1 MEAFEEAREAARRRR
16 RAREARDLVERRI
29 DALRQLMGKQLVKH
43 SRHYTLE
50 EANAALGWVQDVI
63 ASLRSAREGLSDEE
77 AREALAEAG
86 RRTAAATRARR
97 LGGVSPAARSVAQ
110 LQEAEVVLRD
120 LDRGLVDFPAI
131 RDEREVYLC
140 WLEGEDEIGYW
151 HDLEAG
157 FAGREPL

>member
-1 MEAFEEAREAARRRR
+1 M
-16 RAREARDLVERRI
+16 
-29 DALRQLMGKQLVKH
+29 KH

-50 EANAALGWVQDVI
+50 EANAALEWVEETI
-63 ASLRSAREGLSDEE
+63 AALRTARDGLSDEE

-86 RRTAAATRARR
+86 PQNGGGDAGRVVSEAFLQLRDALAR
-97 LGGVSPAARSVAQ
+97 
-110 LQEAEVVLRD
+110 LQDAEIVLRD
-120 LDRGLVDFPAI
+120 LDRGLVDFPSI
-131 RDEREVYLC
+131 RDDREVYLC

>member
-1 MEAFEEAREAARRRR
+1 
-16 RAREARDLVERRI
+16 
-29 DALRQLMGKQLVKH
+29 VKH
-43 SRHYTLE
+43 TRHYTLE
-50 EANAALGWVQDVI
+50 EANAALGWVAEAI

-86 RRTAAATRARR
+86 PQNGGGDPGRVVSEAFLQLRDTLAR
-97 LGGVSPAARSVAQ
+97 
-110 LQEAEVVLRD
+110 LQDAEVVLRD

-131 RDEREVYLC
+131 RDDREVYLC
-140 WLEGEDEIGYW
+140 WVEGEDEIGYW

>member
-1 MEAFEEAREAARRRR
+1 
-16 RAREARDLVERRI
+16 
-29 DALRQLMGKQLVKH
+29 VKH

-50 EANAALGWVQDVI
+50 EANAALGWIQDVI
-63 ASLRSAREGLSDEE
+63 GSLRSAREGLSDEE

-86 RRTAAATRARR
+86 PQNGGGDPGRLVSDAFLQLRDALAR
-97 LGGVSPAARSVAQ
+97 

-131 RDEREVYLC
+131 RDDREVYLC
-140 WLEGEDEIGYW
+140 WVEGEDEISYW

>member
-1 MEAFEEAREAARRRR
+1 
-16 RAREARDLVERRI
+16 
-29 DALRQLMGKQLVKH
+29 VKH
-43 SRHYTLE
+43 SRHYTLD
-50 EANAALGWVQDVI
+50 EANAALGWVEETI
-63 ASLRSAREGLSDEE
+63 ASLRTAREGLSDEE

-86 RRTAAATRARR
+86 PQNGGGSPGRVVSEAFLQLRDALAR
-97 LGGVSPAARSVAQ
+97 

-131 RDEREVYLC
+131 RDDREVYLC
-140 WLEGEDEIGYW
+140 WLEGEDEIRHW

>member
-1 MEAFEEAREAARRRR
+1 MR
-16 RAREARDLVERRI
+16 
-29 DALRQLMGKQLVKH
+29 H

-50 EANAALGWVQDVI
+50 EANAELVWVQETI
-63 ASLRSAREGLSDEE
+63 TSLRTAREGLSDEE

-86 RRTAAATRARR
+86 PQNGGGDPGRVVSEAFLQLRDALAR
-97 LGGVSPAARSVAQ
+97 
-110 LQEAEVVLRD
+110 LQDAEVVLRD

-131 RDEREVYLC
+131 RDYREVYLC
-140 WLEGEDEIGYW
+140 WVEGEDEIGYW

>member
-1 MEAFEEAREAARRRR
+1 
-16 RAREARDLVERRI
+16 
-29 DALRQLMGKQLVKH
+29 VKH
-43 SRHYTLE
+43 ARHYTLE
-50 EANAALGWVQDVI
+50 EASAALGWVQDAI
-63 ASLRSAREGLSDEE
+63 ATLRTAREGLSDEE

-86 RRTAAATRARR
+86 PQNGGGDPGRVVSEAFLQLRDALAR
-97 LGGVSPAARSVAQ
+97 

-131 RDEREVYLC
+131 RDDREVYLC
-140 WLEGEDEIGYW
+140 WVEGEDEIGYW

>member
-1 MEAFEEAREAARRRR
+1 M
-16 RAREARDLVERRI
+16 
-29 DALRQLMGKQLVKH
+29 KH

-86 RRTAAATRARR
+86 PQNGGGDPGRVVSEAFLQLREALAR
-97 LGGVSPAARSVAQ
+97 

-131 RDEREVYLC
+131 RDDREVYLC

>member
-1 MEAFEEAREAARRRR
+1 
-16 RAREARDLVERRI
+16 
-29 DALRQLMGKQLVKH
+29 VKH

-50 EANAALGWVQDVI
+50 EANAALGWVQDAI
-63 ASLRSAREGLSDEE
+63 ASLRTAREGLSDEE

-86 RRTAAATRARR
+86 PQN
-97 LGGVSPAARSVAQ
+97 GGGDPGRVVSEAFLQLRDALAQ
-110 LQEAEVVLRD
+110 LQDAEIVLRD
-120 LDRGLVDFPAI
+120 LDRGLVDFPAL
-131 RDEREVYLC
+131 RDDREVYLC

>member
-1 MEAFEEAREAARRRR
+1 
-16 RAREARDLVERRI
+16 
-29 DALRQLMGKQLVKH
+29 VKH
-43 SRHYTLE
+43 TRHYTLD
-50 EANAALGWVQDVI
+50 EANASLEWVQQAI
-63 ASLRSAREGLSDEE
+63 ASLREAREGLSDEE

-86 RRTAAATRARR
+86 PQNGGGDPGRVVSEAFLQLRAA
-97 LGGVSPAARSVAQ
+97 LAQ

-120 LDRGLVDFPAI
+120 LDRGLVDFPAL
-131 RDEREVYLC
+131 RDGREVYLC

>member
-1 MEAFEEAREAARRRR
+1 
-16 RAREARDLVERRI
+16 
-29 DALRQLMGKQLVKH
+29 VKH
-43 SRHYTLE
+43 DRHYTLE
-50 EANAALGWVQDVI
+50 EATAALAWVEEAI
-63 ASLRSAREGLSDEE
+63 ASLRTAREGLSDEE

-86 RRTAAATRARR
+86 PQNGGGSPGRVVSEAFLQLREALAR
-97 LGGVSPAARSVAQ
+97 
-110 LQEAEVVLRD
+110 LQEADVVLRD

-131 RDEREVYLC
+131 RDDREVYLC

>member
-1 MEAFEEAREAARRRR
+1 
-16 RAREARDLVERRI
+16 
-29 DALRQLMGKQLVKH
+29 VKH
-43 SRHYTLE
+43 TRHYTLE
-50 EANAALGWVQDVI
+50 EANAALAWVEETI
-63 ASLRSAREGLSDEE
+63 ATLRTAREGLSDEE

-86 RRTAAATRARR
+86 PQNGGGTAGRVVSEAFLQLRDALAR
-97 LGGVSPAARSVAQ
+97 

-131 RDEREVYLC
+131 RDDREVYLC

>member
-1 MEAFEEAREAARRRR
+1 
-16 RAREARDLVERRI
+16 
-29 DALRQLMGKQLVKH
+29 VKH

-63 ASLRSAREGLSDEE
+63 TTLRGAREGLSDEE

-86 RRTAAATRARR
+86 PQNGGGDPGRVVSEAFLQLRDALARF
-97 LGGVSPAARSVAQ
+97 Q
-110 LQEAEVVLRD
+110 DAEVVLRD

-131 RDEREVYLC
+131 RDDREVYLC